1 MKYIIKN
8 KANKKGAAI
17 KRCLYFLLSLIS
29 LTLKFYYFIAAVG
42 SFLKVSLKTWL
53 FSLNVTDKS
62 QLLALLNVN
71 EALYDGT
78 SVLLVVNVYFWTSS
92 FFLVSQFSVVNVM
105 TVELIVVVIVPSASF
120 ILNALLLSTV
130 GFQVPEISESLKVG
144 VGVVIEPPL
153 SFLQETKAT
162 IKTDK
167 KIRNNF

>member
-78 SVLLVVNVYFWTSS
+78 SVLLVVNVYF
-92 FFLVSQFSVVNVM
+92 
-105 TVELIVVVIVPSASF
+105 
-120 ILNALLLSTV
+120 
-130 GFQVPEISESLKVG
+130 
-144 VGVVIEPPL
+144 
-153 SFLQETKAT
+153 
-162 IKTDK
+162 
-167 KIRNNF
+167 

>member
-1 MKYIIKN
+1 MKKN

-29 LTLKFYYFIAAVG
+29 LTLKFYYFAVACFVKLFDVVDCEPFTDALQLFAF
-42 SFLKVSLKTWL
+42 SNINVKTVSPEDWL
-53 FSLNVTDKS
+53 GFVWVAVNWVTSLALS
-62 QLLALLNVN
+62 QLSILKLAFWLSIVPLIPPVS
-71 EALYDGT
+71 DT
-78 SVLLVVNVYFWTSS
+78 VNVSFAWLSVISS
-92 FFLVSQFSVVNVM
+92 
-105 TVELIVVVIVPSASF
+105 
-120 ILNALLLSTV
+120 
-130 GFQVPEISESLKVG
+130 QVPTREESLKVG